1 MAEDDPTNCH
11 LDRNSRHVAVFQ
23 FCQSKDFRMRDGG
36 STGGVVTCATRRTA
50 HTGHYITPPFLWT
63 STLIHFKPTSQRS
76 ILDELFNNE

>member
-1 MAEDDPTNCH
+1 
-11 LDRNSRHVAVFQ
+11 
-23 FCQSKDFRMRDGG
+23 MRDGG

-76 ILDELFNNE
+76 ILDEHFNNE